1 VAGRSGL
8 TLGWMAHRL
17 VSDSAER
24 DFAHALIAGAH
35 HDFGSTLR
43 VRASAGTRFR
53 FPTLRQLY
61 DSDGGNPVLDTEQA
75 TLLELGLERKLSD
88 RGEIGLAL
96 FRTDVDDFIE
106 RGASNRFENFQAYR
120 FRGVEFFGS
129 AQVVPPLQLRAS
141 YTFLDT
147 EDRSPGATRGALQY
161 RPRHN
166 LGVDA
171 RYHFAFGLNAY
182 ARVRHIGGQVY
193 YSRVEP
199 IAQRTLA
206 AYTVA
211 DTHVR
216 QRLLRDRLEAFLGA
230 TNVFDTTYEEE
241 YGNPQAQRMLYGGL
255 TIHW

>member
-1 VAGRSGL
+1 V
-8 TLGWMAHRL
+8 
-17 VSDSAER
+17 
-24 DFAHALIAGAH
+24 HALIAGAH
-35 HDFGSTLR
+35 HDFGSSLR
-43 VRASAGTRFR
+43 VRAAAGTRFR

-61 DSDGGNPVLDTEQA
+61 DSDGGNPALGTERA
-75 TLLELGLERKLSD
+75 MLLELGLERKLSD
-88 RGEIGLAL
+88 MGEIGLTL

-106 RGASNRFENFQAYR
+106 RGESDRFENFQAYR

-129 AQVVPPLQLRAS
+129 ARVVPPLQLRAS

-147 EDRSPGATRGALQY
+147 QDRSPGAGRGALQY

-182 ARVRHIGGQVY
+182 ATVRHIGGQVF

-199 IAQRTLA
+199 IEQRKLP
-206 AYTVA
+206 AYSVA
-211 DTHVR
+211 DAHVR
-216 QRLLRDRLEAFLGA
+216 QRLLRNRLEAFLGA
-230 TNVFDTTYEEE
+230 TNIFDTAYEEE
-241 YGNPQAQRMLYGGL
+241 YGNPQARRMLHGGL